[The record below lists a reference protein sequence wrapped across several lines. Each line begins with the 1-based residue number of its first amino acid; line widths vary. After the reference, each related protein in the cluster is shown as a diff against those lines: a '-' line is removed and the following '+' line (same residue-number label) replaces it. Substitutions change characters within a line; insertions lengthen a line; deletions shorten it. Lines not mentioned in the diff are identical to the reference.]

1 MKYITIII
9 TVLSFQIN
17 SFALSMTD
25 LFEALKKQPVTKVD
39 MLQVKEANVGVKS
52 AKDALYPK
60 IYLIGAYNHYNRP
73 SSLRPVLPT
82 ETSALL
88 AEDKPLPFSKDIA
101 KVGFDLNFPVFVK
114 SLYTIREKAKLIK
127 LSSKQKS
134 RLNLLQREAKILGAN
149 ASLRYLEHLKAALDK
164 KRKSLLKMRKD
175 IALKVANGRA
185 APVALN
191 KIDQS
196 LNSIDIA
203 ENRISLSKNEI
214 ISLIETLTGIRVD
227 KSIEFYQAKE
237 IKKDSIFALLPLK
250 NQLKAKKV
258 GLKAAKEALYPTLF
272 LNANYFKSYADGYNN
287 DKSIITGFGT
297 IGLKLVM
304 PLYDRSKYTHI
315 QKARVAY
322 EKSRAVLAK
331 TRDELLSR
339 AKKLG
344 NDMKL
349 LKRSERLTKK
359 SIKNQK
365 ELLKVAK
372 VAFKNGR
379 MSEEEYLRYEDELS
393 SLRATLAQTKAKI
406 WQDLAE
412 LAVIYGNDLE
422 GVIR

>member
-1 MKYITIII
+1 MKYIAIII

-25 LFEALKKQPVTKVD
+25 LFEALKKQPVSKVD
-39 MLQVKEANVGVKS
+39 ALQVREANVGVKS

-60 IYLIGAYNHYNRP
+60 LYLIGSYNHYNRP

-82 ETSALL
+82 ETPTLL
-88 AEDKPLPFSKDIA
+88 AEDKPLPFSKDIT
-101 KVGFDLNFPVFVK
+101 KVGVDLNFPIFVK
-114 SLYTIREKAKLIK
+114 SLYTIRDKAKLIK

-134 RLNLLQREAKILGAN
+134 RLNLIQREAKILGAN
-149 ASLRYLEHLKAALDK
+149 ASLNYLEYLKIALNE

-175 IALKVANGRA
+175 IVLKVANGRA

-203 ENRISLSKNEI
+203 KNKIDLSKNEI
-214 ISLIETLTGIRVD
+214 SSLIETLTGIRVD

-237 IKKDSIFALLPLK
+237 IKKESIFALLPLK
-250 NQLKAKKV
+250 NLLKAKKV
-258 GLKAAKEALYPTLF
+258 GLKAAKEALYPALF

-287 DKSIITGFGT
+287 DKSITTGFGT
-297 IGLKLVM
+297 IGVKLVM

-322 EKSRAVLAK
+322 EKERAILAK
-331 TRDELLSR
+331 TKNELLVK
-339 AKKLG
+339 AKELE
-344 NDMKL
+344 NDINL
-349 LKRSERLTKK
+349 LKRSEELTKK

-372 VAFKNGR
+372 VAFKNER
-379 MSEEEYLRYEDELS
+379 MSEEEYLRYEDKLS
-393 SLRATLAQTKAKI
+393 SLRATLAQVKAKK
-406 WQDLAE
+406 WQDLAQ

-422 GVIR
+422 GVVR